1 LQRLTIKR
9 EANPMNSH
17 IHADIRQKLDGFFR
31 SQRIPHLLFHG
42 SAGTGKRTLVYDF
55 VNQIYG
61 GDKQKLKTNVMFVNC
76 AHGKG
81 IKFIRDELKFFAKTN
96 IQGGRGISFKTIVLF
111 NADSLTV
118 DAQSALRR
126 CIELFSYNTR
136 FFIVVEN
143 KHKLLN
149 PILSRFCEVYVPEHM
164 GMDGRI
170 QNLHQLHLLEK
181 YGVRDD
187 DKYKVWFDE
196 RLGVLPLSE
205 VQNQDL
211 VQIATDSYEEGFS
224 ALDLV
229 AWLKTAVT
237 DRWMP
242 VEKTAVAVH
251 FQKIKAEYRC
261 EKLLLLHILDR
272 LFIRSKTI

>member
-1 LQRLTIKR
+1 
-9 EANPMNSH
+9 
-17 IHADIRQKLDGFFR
+17 
-31 SQRIPHLLFHG
+31 
-42 SAGTGKRTLVYDF
+42 
-55 VNQIYG
+55 
-61 GDKQKLKTNVMFVNC
+61 
-76 AHGKG
+76 
-81 IKFIRDELKFFAKTN
+81 
-96 IQGGRGISFKTIVLF
+96 
-111 NADSLTV
+111 
-118 DAQSALRR
+118 
-126 CIELFSYNTR
+126 
-136 FFIVVEN
+136 
-143 KHKLLN
+143 
-149 PILSRFCEVYVPEHM
+149 M

-187 DKYKVWFDE
+187 DKYKAWFDE
-196 RLGVLPLSE
+196 RLGALPLDN

-211 VQIATDSYEEGFS
+211 VQIATDAYEEGFS
-224 ALDLV
+224 SLDLV

-237 DRWMP
+237 DRWTP